1 MHILESAK
9 GSLIKKKKL
18 SMKFTLEQMQVKSQ
32 MYRMLHR
39 RKWTLKLIDPYN
51 ANVALET

>member
-18 SMKFTLEQMQVKSQ
+18 SMKFTLEQMQVTDVQNATSQ
-32 MYRMLHR
+32 EMDSQVDRSL
-39 RKWTLKLIDPYN
+39 
-51 ANVALET
+51 